1 MAMEITNNYN
11 AYENVYAT
19 QKQQTEKKQ
28 AASERETSE
37 TAEIFNAL
45 RYASVF
51 YHILSKIYPAQYKQ
65 LFITWC
71 TNKQVKTRIG

>member
-28 AASERETSE
+28 AASGKETS
-37 TAEIFNAL
+37 L
-45 RYASVF
+45 PLF
-51 YHILSKIYPAQYKQ
+51 YHILSKIYPTQYK
-65 LFITWC
+65 
-71 TNKQVKTRIG
+71 